1 MTTLSM
7 NVLSSDATTFV
18 WDTVG
23 MELFLLMV
31 FGLGFL
37 VFNSK
42 PVQKLIA
49 RPEAADALL
58 TKQMQADL
66 ASGNYSEV
74 LRRAGLMTALSGEA
88 LQLVMSAL
96 VELGRT
102 GEAWARAKAAL
113 ESVMTLRT
121 PEMVHCILDHLVG
134 DVKVLKEAM
143 EGLWALDLG
152 TDPKSLNILVAAFTD
167 AMHLDTVKTLLAR
180 GAECSAKTFVVL
192 AKDAL
197 KRGDL
202 QQAATHLG
210 EMREAGLFLPAHLLS
225 QVLRAGARHGSEDAA
240 LEILSALEL
249 TQEHVQSL
257 LECAAREAP
266 TAVDKVRT
274 MAAAQNIALNA
285 ACFEPMIKVFAKW
298 SDPRAFALLDEMQ
311 TQGLSCSTSLCCSVA
326 AMCVESKNVPLAEY
340 VLSQAR
346 MAGTANLPLYS
357 TVVKVYAAT
366 RQFEKT
372 CDIYTQLT
380 EDGLEPDT
388 VMYGGLIKAAVE
400 CGQLELS
407 RKLLRQSG
415 TMDIQNYISLFRA
428 CGRERNVRKAL
439 DLLKELEES
448 DVGIDTTAYNCVLD
462 VCLKSGDMRQGTEL
476 FAKMK
481 TLNFVDVISYN
492 TLLKGARATGPL
504 DAMSILE
511 DMRSRNL
518 QPNQVTYNSLINA
531 CVSKGDMK
539 TAWSFV
545 EEMQQLSV
553 EIDNFT
559 CSIMMK
565 GLKFSSSKD
574 DVDKTLNLIE
584 RSRVRP
590 DEVLVNTLLDACIRL
605 RDVKRLTSALNTFRL
620 SGVVPSEHAYGTL
633 IRAYGQARCLPQ
645 AQSMWT
651 DMLERKV
658 RPSEATFTSMVEAC
672 VNNGAFEEAL
682 TTLREMKAAIPSFA
696 TPAQTYALLIKGF
709 AQRKDTTRVME
720 VYRSMQE
727 SRVLLDLVTFN
738 CLINACARVGDM
750 EQASQ
755 FFREMCTQGVMPDL
769 VTYSTVIKGY
779 CVQGDLEQAVQLF
792 TLMRKRGIKPDAIL
806 FNAILDGCA
815 RKQMTSMSELMLADM
830 ESSGVAPSNQ
840 TLAILVRLYGKCHD
854 LETAQGYVERLPKQ
868 YGFEVNAQVQA
879 SLLLACCSCGAMKQ
893 AFAVFGQIAHPD
905 AKAFSTLITGCLKS
919 GDVAGALRTVERAMD
934 ADAKLDAELVENAVF
949 MARRRRIEV
958 PMARLQSCGYTVS
971 QHSPRGDAE
980 KHSTFHARRQT
991 SQSWREDSE

>member
-1 MTTLSM
+1 
-7 NVLSSDATTFV
+7 
-18 WDTVG
+18 
-23 MELFLLMV
+23 
-31 FGLGFL
+31 
-37 VFNSK
+37 
-42 PVQKLIA
+42 
-49 RPEAADALL
+49 
-58 TKQMQADL
+58 
-66 ASGNYSEV
+66 
-74 LRRAGLMTALSGEA
+74 
-88 LQLVMSAL
+88 
-96 VELGRT
+96 
-102 GEAWARAKAAL
+102 
-113 ESVMTLRT
+113 
-121 PEMVHCILDHLVG
+121 
-134 DVKVLKEAM
+134 
-143 EGLWALDLG
+143 
-152 TDPKSLNILVAAFTD
+152 
-167 AMHLDTVKTLLAR
+167 
-180 GAECSAKTFVVL
+180 
-192 AKDAL
+192 
-197 KRGDL
+197 
-202 QQAATHLG
+202 
-210 EMREAGLFLPAHLLS
+210 
-225 QVLRAGARHGSEDAA
+225 
-240 LEILSALEL
+240 
-249 TQEHVQSL
+249 
-257 LECAAREAP
+257 
-266 TAVDKVRT
+266 
-274 MAAAQNIALNA
+274 
-285 ACFEPMIKVFAKW
+285 
-298 SDPRAFALLDEMQ
+298 
-311 TQGLSCSTSLCCSVA
+311 
-326 AMCVESKNVPLAEY
+326 
-340 VLSQAR
+340 
-346 MAGTANLPLYS
+346 
-357 TVVKVYAAT
+357 
-366 RQFEKT
+366 
-372 CDIYTQLT
+372 
-380 EDGLEPDT
+380 
-388 VMYGGLIKAAVE
+388 
-400 CGQLELS
+400 
-407 RKLLRQSG
+407 
-415 TMDIQNYISLFRA
+415 
-428 CGRERNVRKAL
+428 
-439 DLLKELEES
+439 
-448 DVGIDTTAYNCVLD
+448 
-462 VCLKSGDMRQGTEL
+462 
-476 FAKMK
+476 
-481 TLNFVDVISYN
+481 
-492 TLLKGARATGPL
+492 
-504 DAMSILE
+504 
-511 DMRSRNL
+511 
-518 QPNQVTYNSLINA
+518 
-531 CVSKGDMK
+531 
-539 TAWSFV
+539 
-545 EEMQQLSV
+545 
-553 EIDNFT
+553 
-559 CSIMMK
+559 
-565 GLKFSSSKD
+565 
-574 DVDKTLNLIE
+574 
-584 RSRVRP
+584 
-590 DEVLVNTLLDACIRL
+590 
-605 RDVKRLTSALNTFRL
+605 
-620 SGVVPSEHAYGTL
+620 VVPSEHAYGTL